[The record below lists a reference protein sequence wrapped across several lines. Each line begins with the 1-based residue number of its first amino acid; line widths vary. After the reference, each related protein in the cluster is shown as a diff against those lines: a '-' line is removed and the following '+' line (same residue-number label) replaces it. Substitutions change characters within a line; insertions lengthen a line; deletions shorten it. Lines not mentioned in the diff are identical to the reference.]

1 VNVVHERIVKPQT
14 AEHVEMH
21 LTRLLSQQ
29 DEALGKMGCAV

>member
-1 VNVVHERIVKPQT
+1 MNVVYERIVKPQT

-29 DEALGKMGCAV
+29 DGALGKVGCAV